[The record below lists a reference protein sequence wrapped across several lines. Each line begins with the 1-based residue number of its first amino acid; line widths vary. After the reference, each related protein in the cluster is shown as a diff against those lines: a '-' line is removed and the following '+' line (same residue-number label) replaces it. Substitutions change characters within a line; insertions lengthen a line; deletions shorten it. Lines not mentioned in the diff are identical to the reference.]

1 LKRPATTGTI
11 RGRTLRVEEKLA
23 RLKEFELYKQ
33 QFYNIPREEF
43 LAIDQIDYMDPQ
55 TVAEHAAEC

>member
-1 LKRPATTGTI
+1 MRVH
-11 RGRTLRVEEKLA
+11 TLRFEEKLN

-55 TVAEHAAEC
+55 AVAEHAAEC